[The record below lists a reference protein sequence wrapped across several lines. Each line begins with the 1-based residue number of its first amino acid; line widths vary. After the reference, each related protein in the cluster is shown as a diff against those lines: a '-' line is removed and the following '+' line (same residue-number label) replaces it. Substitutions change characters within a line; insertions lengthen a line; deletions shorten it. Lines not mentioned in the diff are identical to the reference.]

1 MNKLKKFE
9 KLVSALPGP
18 GDIAS
23 LHGAL
28 WPAARLGKEAG
39 LSADEVVN
47 RLCDG
52 VTATGRDPRTRLRDI
67 ERTVHNAFQ
76 GTEILC
82 RVRASAAVQ
91 ELFEEGF
98 ERIARKGEGI
108 AKYDLWEMSNP
119 RPGDDPGGDGIL
131 FVQTLYGA
139 EDHLC
144 LGKDCTA
151 TAVKPRNCWL
161 DDLRHNGNR
170 HAQFIVNPFS
180 GKEFPL
186 ANGKLSKRCDAAVAR
201 WPYVLAE
208 FDPPKGSDLFPLPQ
222 QLAFWAAVP
231 LPIAALIYSGN
242 KSIHA
247 IVALGD
253 EITSKNDWDRIVKGQ
268 LFRNLLSPLGAD
280 ASTANPSRFS
290 RLPGHVRSDTGREQR
305 LLYLCSQPKHGGII
319 GTCDFRNQ
327 TP

>member
-1 MNKLKKFE
+1 MNKMKKFE
-9 KLVSALPGP
+9 RLISALPRP

-39 LSADEVVN
+39 LSADAVVN

-52 VTATGRDPRTRLRDI
+52 VAATGRDPRTRRRDI

-76 GTEILC
+76 GMGSPGH
-82 RVRASAAVQ
+82 VRASTAAR
-91 ELFEEGF
+91 ERFEEGF
-98 ERIARKGEGI
+98 ERIAKNGEGI
-108 AKYDLWEMSNP
+108 AEYDLWEMSNP

-131 FVQTLYGA
+131 FLRTLYGP

-151 TAVKPRNCWL
+151 TAVKPRDYWL
-161 DDLRHNGNR
+161 DDLHRHGNR
-170 HAQFIVNPFS
+170 HAQFIVNPFT
-180 GKEFPL
+180 GKEFPI

-208 FDPPKGSDLFPLPQ
+208 FDPPKGSDLFPLRK

-253 EITSKNDWDRIVKGQ
+253 EITSKNDWDRIVKSQ

-305 LLYLCSQPKHGGII
+305 LLYLCKQPKNGRII
-319 GTCDFRNQ
+319 GTCSR
-327 TP
+327 